1 MKLDYS
7 LSTVAKEIHTL
18 NVVENDAVITTV
30 FFDTRKIFHPTNGL
44 FFCLKSGRR
53 DGHDYIQDAYEKGI
67 RYFVVSNDFK
77 KNVPDD
83 CVLLVV
89 NDTLSALQELA
100 KFHRLQFSY
109 PVIGITGS
117 TGKTTVKEWLYQLL
131 QEEFKIVR
139 SPKSFNSQLG
149 VALSLLE
156 MSHQHNLAIIE
167 AGISQPGEMERL
179 AEIIQPTIG
188 VLTKIGTAHRENF
201 SSPEEIFLEKIKLFN
216 KTQIIFLGESNRK
229 FITSFNDNFYFP
241 TVAIEKD
248 QLQQWTASYIDNIE
262 LAVSIVYFLTK
273 KEVSIEQLNILPQ
286 LAMRMEVFEGIN
298 QTTIIND
305 AYNLDVDALKQSLDF
320 LVNSNVRP
328 KSAVIIV
335 AHEIQPT
342 YKIAIEHLIENYP
355 IDSLS
360 FVSSAEDVDFDKY
373 TNCTILIKGYR
384 NSSGQR
390 LAQKF
395 KLQKHETVVE
405 IDMDALR
412 NNFNFFRS
420 KIQPTTKMLVMVK
433 AFAYGA
439 GAEKIAAF
447 LERNNVDYLGVA
459 YGDEGVALRKAGIK
473 TPILVMNA
481 EPYSYETIIENNL
494 EPAIF
499 SQKSLE
505 EFVKTLI
512 NVGKENYPIHLKI
525 DTGMHRLG
533 FSPNEINQVIETI
546 KTQPEITVK
555 SVYSHLADAD
565 NFESDSYSHQQFQV
579 FDKVLH
585 SLREELPYNFIA
597 HILNTEGI
605 LRFPEH
611 QYGMV
616 RMGIGMYGTVSN
628 KEISKYLYAGV
639 FWKTI
644 ISQIRELPIGER
656 ISYGGI
662 FTTNRDSRI
671 ATIPV
676 GYADGLRRSYGSS
689 GGVVYINGT
698 ECPIVGTICMDMC
711 MVDVTDVSCEEGDE
725 VEIIGNHI
733 TLDKFAKKLGTI
745 PYEVLTS
752 ISKRVHR
759 IYLNE

>member
-18 NVVENDAVITTV
+18 NVVENDAVIITV

-53 DGHDYIQDAYEKGI
+53 DGHDFIQDAYEKGI

-131 QEEFKIVR
+131 QEDFKIVR

-156 MSHQHNLAIIE
+156 MSYQHNLAIIE

-179 AEIIQPTIG
+179 ADMIQPTIG
-188 VLTKIGTAHRENF
+188 VLTNIGTAHRENF
-201 SSPEEIFLEKIKLFN
+201 SSSEEIYMEKIKLF
-216 KTQIIFLGESNRK
+216 KCTHTVFLGESNRHYS
-229 FITSFNDNFYFP
+229 TPLPAHYNFP
-241 TVAIEKD
+241 TVSIDKD
-248 QLQQWTASYIDNIE
+248 KLKQWTAAYSDNIE
-262 LAVSIVYFLTK
+262 LAISIVSYLTK
-273 KEVSIEQLNILPQ
+273 KEVSIEQVNRLPQ

-459 YGDEGVALRKAGIK
+459 YGDEGVVLRNAGIG

-565 NFESDSYSHQQFQV
+565 NFQSDRYSHQQFQV
-579 FDKVLH
+579 FDRVIH
-585 SLREELPYNFIA
+585 SLREELPNDFIA

-616 RMGIGMYGTVSN
+616 RMGIGLYGTVSN
-628 KEISKYLYAGV
+628 KEISKYLHAGI

-644 ISQIRELPIGER
+644 ISQIRALPIGER

-676 GYADGLRRSYGSS
+676 GYADGLRRAYGSA
-689 GGVVYINGT
+689 GGVVFINGY

-711 MVDVTDVSCEEGDE
+711 MVDVTSVSCEEGDE